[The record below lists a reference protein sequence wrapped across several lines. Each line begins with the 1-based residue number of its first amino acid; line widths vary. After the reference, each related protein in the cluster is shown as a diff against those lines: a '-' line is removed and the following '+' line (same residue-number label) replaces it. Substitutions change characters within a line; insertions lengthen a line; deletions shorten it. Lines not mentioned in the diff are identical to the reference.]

1 MTNWIILCLA
11 FIETGLQK
19 TLQILI
25 CGFKGVAHSWSVDNV
40 NQNNV
45 NRENSCRYRTFYRL
59 GNIYKSSK
67 LSDVFDMKVVT
78 K

>member
-1 MTNWIILCLA
+1 MPCFYWNWSPKDTSNIDMWC
-11 FIETGLQK
+11 
-19 TLQILI
+19 
-25 CGFKGVAHSWSVDNV
+25 KGVAHSWSVDNV

-59 GNIYKSSK
+59 GNIYKLTK

>member
-1 MTNWIILCLA
+1 M
-11 FIETGLQK
+11 
-19 TLQILI
+19 I
-25 CGFKGVAHSWSVDNV
+25 CGFKGVAHSWSADNV

-59 GNIYKSSK
+59 GNIYKLSK
-67 LSDVFDMKVVT
+67 LTDVFDKKVVT